1 MSKVIVIGGGPAG
14 MMAALAAAGIGHEVL
29 LLEKN
34 EKLGKKLY
42 ITGKGRCNI
51 TNSGDMEDL
60 FANVMTNS
68 KFLYSAFYG
77 YDNLMVMDF
86 FEQEGLAIK
95 NERGNRVFP
104 VSDHSSDVINTL
116 QRALKKAGVDV
127 KLYTEV
133 ESILFE
139 ERTGAEELDKKE
151 AHQIVKGV
159 QLKSGLV
166 DGKKTVMA
174 DAVIVATGGFSYQAT
189 GSTGDGYRF
198 AREMGHTVT
207 EIYPS
212 LVPFNTKEE
221 YVKEMQGLALK
232 NVTVRIF
239 DGKKKL
245 YEDFGEMLFTHFG
258 VSGPLLLSA
267 SAKVSPKFTSK
278 ELQMEIDLK
287 PALDEE
293 ALDKRILK
301 DFEEAKNKQFKNSI
315 GKLFP
320 AKMIPVI
327 LELSEIDPD
336 KKVNEITREE
346 RASFVKLIK
355 AFPVT
360 LNGLRDFKEAII
372 TKGGVKVNEVNP
384 STMESKKVKNLYF
397 CGEVLDLDALT
408 GGYNLQIAWSTGHLA
423 GISVE

>member
-14 MMAALAAAGIGHEVL
+14 MMAALAAAGIGHEVMI
-29 LLEKN
+29 LEKN

-60 FANVMTNS
+60 FANVMTNA

-86 FEQEGLAIK
+86 FEQEGLVIK

-116 QRALKKAGVDV
+116 QRALKRAGVDV

-139 ERTGAEELDKKE
+139 ERAGADESDPKE

-166 DGKKTVMA
+166 DGKKTIMA

-207 EIYPS
+207 EIHPS

-267 SAKVSPKFTSK
+267 SAKISPKFTSK
-278 ELQMEIDLK
+278 ALQMQIDLK